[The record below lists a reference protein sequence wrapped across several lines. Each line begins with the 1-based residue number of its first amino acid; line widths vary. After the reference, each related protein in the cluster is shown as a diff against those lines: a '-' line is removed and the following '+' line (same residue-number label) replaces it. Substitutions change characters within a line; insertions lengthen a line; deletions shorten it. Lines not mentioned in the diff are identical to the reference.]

1 MMNNLDQKINEL
13 QHVIE
18 RNMHEKEILEK
29 EYDNLMQE
37 LKKTKEAENILFTIA
52 VIFLSILIGIVLC
65 CYVK

>member
-1 MMNNLDQKINEL
+1 MKNNLDQKLLEL
-13 QHVIE
+13 QLIIE
-18 RNMHEKEILEK
+18 RNIHEKEMLEQ